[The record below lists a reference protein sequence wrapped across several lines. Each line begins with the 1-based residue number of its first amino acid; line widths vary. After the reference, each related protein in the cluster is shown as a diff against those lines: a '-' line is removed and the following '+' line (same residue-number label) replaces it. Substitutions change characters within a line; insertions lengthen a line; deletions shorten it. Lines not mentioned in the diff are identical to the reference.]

1 MDNTSLSWAASN
13 IEIATSQHVLFVR
26 AITVVTSSHPTS
38 LSAHSW
44 SLKSILWLSFGL
56 TTDCTCAEL
65 EPRCHMAV
73 EKQLVNSRSDENF
86 RKGAYHAAEWLL
98 HASRTQAAQGHTA
111 TEVSEHLSQLLSV
124 LADWRA
130 QMVPL
135 PDGNPWDW
143 SLKDLAS
150 VIKARQQD

>member
-1 MDNTSLSWAASN
+1 M
-13 IEIATSQHVLFVR
+13 
-26 AITVVTSSHPTS
+26 P
-38 LSAHSW
+38 
-44 SLKSILWLSFGL
+44 
-56 TTDCTCAEL
+56 
-65 EPRCHMAV
+65 V

-98 HASRTQAAQGHTA
+98 EASRTQAAQGRTA
-111 TEVSEHLSQLLSV
+111 REVCEHLSQLLSV
-124 LADWRA
+124 LANWRA

-150 VIKARQQD
+150 VIKARHQD